1 MMDISTRKSL
11 FKNNFNHFYSLI
23 GYFIRLFL
31 VTMCVFLFFR
41 FAFLILYGNKADLAG
56 NLSDLCLAFLAGF
69 RFDTTVTTYG
79 MMPSF
84 LLILSVLVVS
94 GKYKGYPALVRK
106 LVFYYSMFL
115 IFAFLCLCLV
125 DFYFYKFFQFHINIL
140 FFGIVN
146 DDTLSVL
153 KSVWTDYP
161 LIGIFLFIAACMFLF
176 RYVFKKM
183 SKKEYH
189 NPIKNPMVKTAVVLV
204 LMAGYL
210 IGLRGSL
217 GTFPIENEDS
227 IVSENTFIN
236 TLTMN
241 GVFALK
247 NAISEKNNQ
256 KIDTDI
262 QKTLARHGFATG
274 EEAVSAYL
282 GVQADHTKE
291 IEQQLI
297 AYTRRDSFIRQ
308 NPPNVIF
315 IQMESFGNYYL
326 DFHSPTLNL
335 LGRLEGQLKDCILF
349 RNFLSGTTGTIHTL
363 EGLMLGS
370 PLTPISQ
377 STFLD
382 CSLSSSVAMPY
393 LKAGYHTSFVTSA
406 DLGWRNLDKFVPLQY
421 FESVE
426 GSESLARKVAGASRG
441 QWGIFDEYLFD
452 RMLAILNESNGKP
465 QFMFALTTTNHTP
478 FELPSTY
485 TPYPVAIPG
494 NIRKVLRTSERMA
507 QKNFT
512 NYQYANDCLGRF
524 IEQVRN
530 SPFGE
535 NTIIAATGD
544 HSSLQLFNFEDNKT
558 LQKFSV
564 PFLLYVPEKYLP
576 DHQIDTTRFGS
587 HRDIF
592 PTLFNL
598 SLSEAAYLRS
608 GVDLTDSR
616 VGNNFSILNYNLAMD
631 DNGCVEF
638 QFEPL
643 YYKWTSANSKLLEPT
658 TLQQTP
664 ELAGLLKRARAY
676 NAAMS
681 MYIQMDL
688 QKCKN

>member
-1 MMDISTRKSL
+1 MINILDSKSL
-11 FKNNFNHFYSLI
+11 FRNNFNNFYSLI
-23 GYFIRLFL
+23 NYFIRLFL

-41 FAFLILYGNKADLAG
+41 FAFLILYGNRADLAG
-56 NLSDLCLAFLAGF
+56 NINDLFHAFFAGF
-69 RFDTTVTTYG
+69 RFDTTVTSYG
-79 MMPSF
+79 MVPSF
-84 LLILSVLVVS
+84 LLILSVLAVPV
-94 GKYKGYPALVRK
+94 KYSKYPVFVRK
-106 LVFYYSMFL
+106 FVFYYSL
-115 IFAFLCLCLV
+115 ILFFVFLCLSII

-146 DDTLSVL
+146 DDTWSVL

-176 RYVFKKM
+176 RYFFRKM

-189 NPIKNPMVKTAVVLV
+189 NPIKNKIIKTAVVFV
-204 LMAGYL
+204 LLAGYG
-210 IGLRGSL
+210 IGMRGSL
-217 GTFPIENEDS
+217 GTFTLENEDS

-236 TLTMN
+236 TLTIN
-241 GVFALK
+241 GVYSLK
-247 NAISEKNNQ
+247 NAIKEKNNQ

-274 EEAVSAYL
+274 EEAVNIYL
-282 GVQADHTKE
+282 GGKANDTKD

-297 AYTRRDSFIRQ
+297 ALTRKDSFVRQ

-315 IQMESFGNYYL
+315 IQMESFGSYYL
-326 DFHSPTLNL
+326 DFHSSTLNL
-335 LGRLEGQLKDCILF
+335 LGRLEGQMKDCILF

-377 STFLD
+377 STFMN
-382 CSLSSSVAMPY
+382 CSLSSSVALPY
-393 LKAGYHTSFVTSA
+393 MKAGYHTSFVTSA
-406 DLGWRNLDKFVPLQY
+406 DLGWRNLDKFVALQY

-426 GSESLARKVAGASRG
+426 GAESLAKKVPGSSRG
-441 QWGIFDEYLFD
+441 QWGIFDEFLFD
-452 RMLAILNESNGKP
+452 RMFAILNEANGKP

-478 FELPSTY
+478 FELPSQY
-485 TPYPVAIPG
+485 KPYPLAIPV
-494 NIRKVLRTSERMA
+494 NVRKVLRTSESIA

-524 IEQVRN
+524 IEKVRK
-530 SPFGE
+530 SPLGD

-544 HSSLQLFNFEDNKT
+544 HSSLQLFNFDDNRT

-598 SLSEAAYLRS
+598 SLSEAAYLKS
-608 GVDLTDSR
+608 GVDLMDSL
-616 VGNNFSILNYNLAMD
+616 VGNNFSILNYDLAMD

-643 YYKWTSANSKLLEPT
+643 YFKWTSANSKLLQPT

-664 ELAGLLKRARAY
+664 ELEDLLKRARAY

-688 QKCKN
+688 RKCK